1 MKGPLLRLVS
11 PSPAHAASGNWTGIY
26 ESCSSTV
33 SGLRA
38 GSTNGRTLHSSPV
51 VFLDFRRGL
60 LWNAA
65 SFLCSIRETSRF
77 GVSL

>member
-1 MKGPLLRLVS
+1 MLHLGIGPVSMSPVLLQCQGCE
-11 PSPAHAASGNWTGIY
+11 P
-26 ESCSSTV
+26 
-33 SGLRA
+33 